1 MRTLMVETLVEK
13 ANKEIQVY
21 YKELL
26 DKLINEIGN

>member
-1 MRTLMVETLVEK
+1 MVETLVEK